1 MSGRIRAHDWA
12 ATPLG
17 PMETWPQSL
26 KTIVGMMV
34 AAPNPM
40 VLLWGHEGT
49 LIYNDGYARFA
60 GRRHPDLLGMGARE
74 GWPEIADFNDGNIRR
89 ALAGEAWSLN
99 RQELALDR
107 QGELEPAWLDLDYT
121 PVPDETGRPAGLMVF
136 VNEVTDLVL
145 AERRQAAERGR
156 QAALIAL
163 DDAISRT
170 DDPLDMAEA
179 AAGILGRTLEAD
191 RVGYGVINPD
201 QETIEVVRDWR
212 AAPDIVS
219 VVGVHHF
226 RDYGI
231 YVEDILV
238 GRAVTIDDVRTDP
251 RTRDDPLPLLSVGVA
266 ALLDAPLQESG
277 RSVAQMLIHS
287 ATPRVWS
294 DEDIAFAREF
304 GERTR
309 AAIARREAERDAARR
324 RDELQRLTDSLT
336 VLVSFVDRDFRYQ
349 LNNRGYADW
358 FGLEGTS
365 LVGRSVAEV
374 LGDAAFQTARP
385 RMERALA
392 GETLTFEDYLPY
404 VGTRGRHV
412 RADYIPRRDE
422 TGAVDGFYAV
432 VSDISGRKE
441 AELRQQALVEIGD
454 AMRDVAD
461 PGRLAA
467 RAADVLGRF
476 LKADRVGYATVDTT
490 AETIH
495 VEQDWVS
502 ERARSIAGTLR
513 LRDWGDFIDDM
524 KTGAVLRVDDVRGD
538 PRAEG
543 AIQSLEDAACRAFI
557 NVPVLEGGD
566 LVGMVF
572 VNQADDRAW
581 SDHEVELVRQVAI
594 RIRTEVERARATQA
608 LKALN
613 ATLEERVAERT
624 AELMHAEEALRQSQ
638 KMEAIGQLTG
648 GIAHDFNNLLA
659 GISGSLELI
668 EKRMAEGRLAGMDRY
683 IQAAQ
688 GASRR
693 AATLTQRL
701 LAFSRRQTL
710 DPKPTDVNRLVLGME
725 DLIRRSV
732 GPDVRVTLDTD
743 PALWTTRIDPS
754 QLENALLNLCI
765 NSRDAMAP
773 DGGELTVRTYN
784 ATLDATEAR
793 FRDLPPGDYVK
804 LSVTDTGSG
813 MAPEVVAKAFD
824 PFFTTKPIGQGTGLG
839 LSMIH
844 GFMRQSGGQVR
855 IETEPGRGT
864 TLTLALP
871 RWRGAADPVDPPEP
885 ATTVEEAG
893 QGETVLVIDDEE
905 TVRMLVVEVLE
916 DAGFVALQAADGPSG
931 LAILNSDARI
941 DLLVSDVGLPGGMNG
956 RQIADAAR
964 AARPGLKVLFI
975 TGYAENAVIGNGQL
989 APNMAL
995 VTKPF
1000 AMEALS
1006 AKVRALLAG

>member
-1 MSGRIRAHDWA
+1 
-12 ATPLG
+12 
-17 PMETWPQSL
+17 
-26 KTIVGMMV
+26 
-34 AAPNPM
+34 
-40 VLLWGHEGT
+40 
-49 LIYNDGYARFA
+49 
-60 GRRHPDLLGMGARE
+60 
-74 GWPEIADFNDGNIRR
+74 
-89 ALAGEAWSLN
+89 
-99 RQELALDR
+99 
-107 QGELEPAWLDLDYT
+107 
-121 PVPDETGRPAGLMVF
+121 
-136 VNEVTDLVL
+136 
-145 AERRQAAERGR
+145 
-156 QAALIAL
+156 
-163 DDAISRT
+163 
-170 DDPLDMAEA
+170 
-179 AAGILGRTLEAD
+179 
-191 RVGYGVINPD
+191 
-201 QETIEVVRDWR
+201 
-212 AAPDIVS
+212 
-219 VVGVHHF
+219 
-226 RDYGI
+226 
-231 YVEDILV
+231 
-238 GRAVTIDDVRTDP
+238 
-251 RTRDDPLPLLSVGVA
+251 
-266 ALLDAPLQESG
+266 
-277 RSVAQMLIHS
+277 MLIHS
-287 ATPRVWS
+287 ATPRVWTP
-294 DEDIAFAREF
+294 EDVAFAREF
-304 GERTR
+304 GERAR
-309 AAIARREAERDAARR
+309 AAIARREAERDAARK

-358 FGLEGTS
+358 FGPDAAS
-365 LVGRSVAEV
+365 LIGRSVVEV
-374 LGDAAFQTARP
+374 LGDEAFAKARP
-385 RMERALA
+385 HMERALA
-392 GETLTFEDYLPY
+392 GETVTFEDFLPY
-404 VGTRGRHV
+404 AGARGRHV
-412 RADYIPRRDE
+412 RADYIPRHDD
-422 TGAVDGFYAV
+422 TGVIDGFYAV

-454 AMRDVAD
+454 AMRDLAD
-461 PGRLAA
+461 PACLAA
-467 RAADVLGRF
+467 RAAEVLGRF
-476 LKADRVGYATVDTT
+476 LKADRVGYATVDTV

-502 ERARSIAGTLR
+502 DRARSIAGTLR

-524 KTGAVLRVDDVRGD
+524 KTGAILRVDDVRGD

-543 AIQSLEDAACRAFI
+543 AIESLEDAACRAFI

-572 VNQADDRAW
+572 VNQADARVW
-581 SDHEVELVRQVAI
+581 SDHEVELVRQVAT

-710 DPKPTDVNRLVLGME
+710 DPRPTDVNRLVLGME

-732 GPDVRVTLDTD
+732 GPDVRVRIDAAPD
-743 PALWTTRIDPS
+743 LWTTRIDAS

-773 DGGELTVRTYN
+773 NGGDLTIRTWN
-784 ATLDATEAR
+784 ATLDAAEAR
-793 FRDLPPGDYVK
+793 SRDLPPGDYVK
-804 LSVTDTGSG
+804 LSVADTGSG
-813 MAPEVVAKAFD
+813 MTPDVVAKAFD
-824 PFFTTKPIGQGTGLG
+824 PFFTTKPIGHGTGLG

-855 IETEPGRGT
+855 IETEPGQGT

-871 RWRGAADPVDPPEP
+871 RWQGVADPAEAPE
-885 ATTVEEAG
+885 AEADADAG

-916 DAGFVALQAADGPSG
+916 DAGYAVLQAADGPAG

-956 RQIADAAR
+956 RQVADAAR
-964 AARPGLKVLFI
+964 VARPDLKVLFI
-975 TGYAENAVIGNGQL
+975 TGYAENAVVAGDTLEPG
-989 APNMAL
+989 MA
-995 VTKPF
+995 VMTKPF
-1000 AMEALS
+1000 QVSALG
-1006 AKVRALLAG
+1006 ARIREMIEG